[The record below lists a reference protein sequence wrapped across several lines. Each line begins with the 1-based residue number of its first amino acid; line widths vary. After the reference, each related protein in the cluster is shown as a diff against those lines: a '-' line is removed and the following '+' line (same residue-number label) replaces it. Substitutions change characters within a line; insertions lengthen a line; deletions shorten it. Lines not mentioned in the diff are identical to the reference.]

1 MLGFTKFPAG
11 RFGGPEPASMLGAA
25 PETDRSHTPPT
36 PIGFSLDQSPI
47 RNELD
52 LFLPWS
58 SLYRCRSVPQL
69 LEAGNTTQP
78 KTKLTPRPQRC
89 TLWTRW
95 VPVHLRTYPTKLAE
109 ASCYLLVDFAV
120 LSKSNPLLKGAE
132 QRSSEAGLF
141 FRGKSPPARQ
151 EGCRQGSA
159 LPRRNDPCSHKQR

>member
-1 MLGFTKFPAG
+1 VLGFTKFPAG

-95 VPVHLRTYPTKLAE
+95 VPVHLRTYPTKVAE

-120 LSKSNPLLKGAE
+120 TPGRPLQGGQ
-132 QRSSEAGLF
+132 QRSSEAGPF
-141 FRGKSPPARQ
+141 FRGKFPPARQ
-151 EGCRQGSA
+151 EGFRQGSA
-159 LPRRNDPCSHKQR
+159 LPRRKDPCSH

>member
-78 KTKLTPRPQRC
+78 KTKLTPPTT
-89 TLWTRW
+89 TLHT
-95 VPVHLRTYPTKLAE
+95 LDTL
-109 ASCYLLVDFAV
+109 
-120 LSKSNPLLKGAE
+120 GA
-132 QRSSEAGLF
+132 
-141 FRGKSPPARQ
+141 SPPANIPYKTS
-151 EGCRQGSA
+151 GSIVLLA
-159 LPRRNDPCSHKQR
+159 GGFRSPVEVKPFIG